1 MAITE
6 NRKNNRIWGRWIVRK
21 WRKKKRERKETLHTA
36 SGTCYFA
43 LYWPKPCTPETQER
57 LADPQI
63 QRLDPQCTKSRSS
76 RMLTLDDWLVIA
88 NIGELCFLVTFSSNS
103 IFYLAWSYKRKAK
116 VKDYQSSPK
125 HIFHFHCTRFI
136 TLMKCRQKLEKM
148 DKCRLCLK
156 ANAKRS
162 INRWHYHGM
171 HVIQDTTSS
180 LVLKLIHLLLL
191 VRLNMI

>member
-1 MAITE
+1 MLHVLLLAAAPLFCFPMSIDGKAITEKGTRRNDTYCVSAAKTMAITE

-88 NIGELCFLVTFSSNS
+88 NTDELCFLVTFTSNS
-103 IFYLAWSYKRKAK
+103 IVYLAWS
-116 VKDYQSSPK
+116 
-125 HIFHFHCTRFI
+125 
-136 TLMKCRQKLEKM
+136 
-148 DKCRLCLK
+148 
-156 ANAKRS
+156 
-162 INRWHYHGM
+162 
-171 HVIQDTTSS
+171 
-180 LVLKLIHLLLL
+180 
-191 VRLNMI
+191 